1 MSGPR
6 GLGRIDFFLRRAS
19 GLVLIAF
26 FGAYLLLLAREG
38 RGIWLGDVGRLGG
51 PGARALEIVLIGLLS
66 YHAASALG
74 QWVLE
79 RLSPARH
86 HTLVFVASVLLA
98 VAFALVHV
106 PVLGGSTP

>member
-1 MSGPR
+1 M
-6 GLGRIDFFLRRAS
+6 LRRAS

-26 FGAYLLLLAREG
+26 FGAYLSLLAREG

-51 PGARALEIVLIGLLS
+51 PGGKLLELVLIGLLT

-74 QWVLE
+74 QWLLE

-86 HTLVFVASVLLA
+86 HVLVFVGSWVLALA
-98 VAFALVHV
+98 CTFAHV
-106 PVLGGSTP
+106 PTFWGSGPP